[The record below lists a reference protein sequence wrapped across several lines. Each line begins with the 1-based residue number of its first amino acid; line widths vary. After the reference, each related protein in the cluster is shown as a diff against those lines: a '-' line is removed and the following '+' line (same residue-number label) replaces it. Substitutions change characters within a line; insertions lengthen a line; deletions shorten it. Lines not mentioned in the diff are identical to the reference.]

1 MIQEIDNEGKLE
13 KGVGRIRACESP
25 ASRIVKW
32 EVKCEMGSRG
42 AQRITPISR
51 KAAFDAYQ
59 TEGIHN

>member
-25 ASRIVKW
+25 ASRIVRW
-32 EVKCEMGSRG
+32 EVISRG

>member
-13 KGVGRIRACESP
+13 KGVGRIRTCESP
-25 ASRIVKW
+25 ASRIVRW
-32 EVKCEMGSRG
+32 EVTSPG